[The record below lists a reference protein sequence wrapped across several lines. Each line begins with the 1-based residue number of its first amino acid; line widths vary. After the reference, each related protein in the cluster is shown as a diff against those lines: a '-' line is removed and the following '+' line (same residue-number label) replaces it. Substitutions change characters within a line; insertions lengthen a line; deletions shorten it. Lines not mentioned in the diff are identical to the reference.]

1 MAVGDLTTKAD
12 VKTFFNIVN
21 TTDDALLDRLVSA
34 VSAYI
39 TQWLSHS
46 LLTTGYT
53 EKYDGHGGKVLTL
66 LNYPVTAV
74 TSVTVNGQSIPAS
87 PNGVAPG
94 FVFSRFAI
102 YLIGSWP
109 VMTQNNMQQAYDFA
123 RGFQN
128 ISVTY
133 TAGFATTPLDVAQAC
148 IEMIGVKYKERTR
161 VGEVSK
167 SIAGEVVAF
176 SQKDMSDNVKT
187 ILLQYKRIVPI

>member
-1 MAVGDLTTKAD
+1 
-12 VKTFFNIVN
+12 
-21 TTDDALLDRLVSA
+21 
-34 VSAYI
+34 
-39 TQWLSHS
+39 
-46 LLTTGYT
+46 
-53 EKYDGHGGKVLTL
+53 
-66 LNYPVTAV
+66 
-74 TSVTVNGQSIPAS
+74 
-87 PNGVAPG
+87 
-94 FVFSRFAI
+94 
-102 YLIGSWP
+102 
-109 VMTQNNMQQAYDFA
+109 MTQNNMQQAYDFA